1 MRGKERKKYWV
12 EKENE
17 KEENEKEE
25 NEKKMQKLFP
35 ETPSPTGQ

>member
-1 MRGKERKKYWV
+1 MLTHEGERKKKYWV

-17 KEENEKEE
+17 KEENEKKNAEIIS
-25 NEKKMQKLFP
+25 P